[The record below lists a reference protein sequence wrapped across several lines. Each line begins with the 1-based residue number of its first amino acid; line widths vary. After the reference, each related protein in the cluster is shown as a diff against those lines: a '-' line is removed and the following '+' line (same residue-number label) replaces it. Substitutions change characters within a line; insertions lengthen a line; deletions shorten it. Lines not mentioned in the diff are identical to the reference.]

1 MVNKIIKHFNKEIG
15 DKMER
20 NKRRNKIE
28 TIFDKI
34 EGLRNIESRLINE
47 RIIRIERI
55 NFEIEETK
63 KEIVKAEIQL
73 AHNKYKNDKNPEG
86 SYYNMVNKIIKHF
99 NKETGIKMERNK
111 SKNKVES
118 LFAKIGELKNIES
131 SLINERIIRIERI
144 NFEIEETKKE
154 IVKAEEELKLKLNEL
169 SYDLEPGIKS
179 NAKDLS
185 FEMKGVEKIK

>member
-1 MVNKIIKHFNKEIG
+1 MVNKIIKHFNKEAGI
-15 DKMER
+15 KMER
-20 NKRRNKIE
+20 NKSKNKVE
-28 TIFDKI
+28 SLFDKI
-34 EGLRNIESRLINE
+34 EELRNIESRLITE

-73 AHNKYKNDKNPEG
+73 AHYKYKNDKKPDNK
-86 SYYNMVNKIIKHF
+86 MVNKIIKHF
-99 NKETGIKMERNK
+99 NKEIGNKMERNK

-118 LFAKIGELKNIES
+118 SFDKIEELKNIEYR
-131 SLINERIIRIERI
+131 LINERIIRIERI

-154 IVKAEEELKLKLNEL
+154 IVKAEKELKLKLNEL

>member
-1 MVNKIIKHFNKEIG
+1 MVNKIIKHFNKEAGI
-15 DKMER
+15 KMER
-20 NKRRNKIE
+20 NKSKNKVE
-28 TIFDKI
+28 SLFDKI
-34 EGLRNIESRLINE
+34 EELRNRESRLINE

-73 AHNKYKNDKNPEG
+73 AHYKYKNDKKPDNK
-86 SYYNMVNKIIKHF
+86 MVNKIIKHF
-99 NKETGIKMERNK
+99 NKEAGNKMERNK
-111 SKNKVES
+111 RKDKVES
-118 LFAKIGELKNIES
+118 LFDKIEELRNIES
-131 SLINERIIRIERI
+131 RLINERIIRIERI

-154 IVKAEEELKLKLNEL
+154 IVKAEKELKLKLNEL

>member
-1 MVNKIIKHFNKEIG
+1 MVNKIIKHFNKEAG
-15 DKMER
+15 VKMER
-20 NKRRNKIE
+20 NKSKNKVE
-28 TIFDKI
+28 SLFDKI
-34 EGLRNIESRLINE
+34 EDLRNIESRLINE

-73 AHNKYKNDKNPEG
+73 AHYKYKNDKKPDNK
-86 SYYNMVNKIIKHF
+86 MVNKIIKHF
-99 NKETGIKMERNK
+99 NKEIGNKMERNK

-118 LFAKIGELKNIES
+118 SFDKIEELKNIES
-131 SLINERIIRIERI
+131 RLITERIIRIERI

-154 IVKAEEELKLKLNEL
+154 IVKAEKELKLKLNEL

>member
-1 MVNKIIKHFNKEIG
+1 MVNKIIKHFNKEAG
-15 DKMER
+15 NKMER
-20 NKRRNKIE
+20 NKSKNKVE
-28 TIFDKI
+28 SLFDKI
-34 EGLRNIESRLINE
+34 EELRNIESRLINE
-47 RIIRIERI
+47 RIILIERI

-73 AHNKYKNDKNPEG
+73 AHYKYKNDKKPDNKMAKSVLFYLP
-86 SYYNMVNKIIKHF
+86 SYY
-99 NKETGIKMERNK
+99 KEIGNKMERNK

-118 LFAKIGELKNIES
+118 SFDKIEELKNIES
-131 SLINERIIRIERI
+131 RLITERIIRIERI
-144 NFEIEETKKE
+144 NFEIEETKRE

>member
-1 MVNKIIKHFNKEIG
+1 MVNKIIKHFNKETG
-15 DKMER
+15 NKMER
-20 NKRRNKIE
+20 NKSKNKVE
-28 TIFDKI
+28 SLFDKI
-34 EGLRNIESRLINE
+34 EDLRNIESRLITE

-73 AHNKYKNDKNPEG
+73 AHYKYKNDKKPDNK
-86 SYYNMVNKIIKHF
+86 MVNKIIKHF
-99 NKETGIKMERNK
+99 NKEIGNKMERNK

-118 LFAKIGELKNIES
+118 SFDKIEELKNIES
-131 SLINERIIRIERI
+131 RLINERIIRIERI

>member
-1 MVNKIIKHFNKEIG
+1 
-15 DKMER
+15 
-20 NKRRNKIE
+20 
-28 TIFDKI
+28 
-34 EGLRNIESRLINE
+34 
-47 RIIRIERI
+47 
-55 NFEIEETK
+55 
-63 KEIVKAEIQL
+63 
-73 AHNKYKNDKNPEG
+73 
-86 SYYNMVNKIIKHF
+86 MVNKIIKHF

-111 SKNKVES
+111 RRNKVES
-118 LFAKIGELKNIES
+118 LFAKIEELRNIES
-131 SLINERIIRIERI
+131 TLINQRIIRIERI

>member
-1 MVNKIIKHFNKEIG
+1 MNVELSSEKREVNRMTSNKFEDWLVPALQIALFPVWIVG
-15 DKMER
+15 
-20 NKRRNKIE
+20 
-28 TIFDKI
+28 
-34 EGLRNIESRLINE
+34 GL
-47 RIIRIERI
+47 
-55 NFEIEETK
+55 
-63 KEIVKAEIQL
+63 IQL
-73 AHNKYKNDKNPEG
+73 AYYKYKNDKNPEG
-86 SYYNMVNKIIKHF
+86 SHYNMVNKIIKHF

-118 LFAKIGELKNIES
+118 LFAKIEELKNIES
-131 SLINERIIRIERI
+131 RLINERIIRIERI

>member
-1 MVNKIIKHFNKEIG
+1 MV
-15 DKMER
+15 
-20 NKRRNKIE
+20 
-28 TIFDKI
+28 
-34 EGLRNIESRLINE
+34 
-47 RIIRIERI
+47 
-55 NFEIEETK
+55 
-63 KEIVKAEIQL
+63 
-73 AHNKYKNDKNPEG
+73 Y
-86 SYYNMVNKIIKHF
+86 KIIKHF

-111 SKNKVES
+111 RRNKVET
-118 LFAKIGELKNIES
+118 LFYKIEELRNIES
-131 SLINERIIRIERI
+131 RLINERLTRIERI